1 MNCPCRS
8 IRAHPSHLRARIS
21 RTFPRSQAY
30 AIASLSLP
38 GLSLHSAEIS
48 APRPAIPATI
58 RTPGQIAFQVPF
70 ATAAPAPDF
79 ALRWK
84 LQSAKLRAAP
94 LPDNKSGSTP
104 DHPPRCK
111 EFLPPPIAEKPRD
124 SPAPKKCPPPP
135 ETPRTNPPRRKL
147 WPAIRFAP
155 RAPTPQPPP

>member
-58 RTPGQIAFQVPF
+58 RTPGQIALRVPF

-94 LPDNKSGSTP
+94 LPDNKSGNTP
-104 DHPPRCK
+104 DRPPRCK
-111 EFLPPPIAEKPRD
+111 EFLLPRIAEKLRD
-124 SPAPKKCPPPP
+124 SLAPKKFRPPPKMR
-135 ETPRTNPPRRKL
+135 RTNL
-147 WPAIRFAP
+147 
-155 RAPTPQPPP
+155 PQ